1 MLKVGKDLLI
11 EDKFVENTVV
21 YKGFAIECYSKSP
34 NPILKRYIDEFEY
47 TQQDGEMIQKLINY
61 CVVTYI
67 KTDRQKNLMNNI
79 KRWKYVRDVVNE
91 FQTYFPQ
98 YNFNLK
104 SFQKMKD
111 ELVEILFA

>member
-1 MLKVGKDLLI
+1 MKTGKDLLI
-11 EDKFVENTVV
+11 DDKFFENTVISKR
-21 YKGFAIECYSKSP
+21 KGEEFYASSP

-47 TQQDGEMIQKLINY
+47 TQQDGVQIQKLINY

-104 SFQKMKD
+104 AFKEMKN